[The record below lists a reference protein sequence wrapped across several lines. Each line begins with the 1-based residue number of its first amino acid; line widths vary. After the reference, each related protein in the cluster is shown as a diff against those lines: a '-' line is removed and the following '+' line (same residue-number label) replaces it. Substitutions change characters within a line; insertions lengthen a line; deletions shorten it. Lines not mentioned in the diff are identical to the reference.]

1 MRSSTTTAAG
11 PGLDSG
17 PAGQIGYWAHCYMTP
32 AIRENSAAAHQSI
45 RDESAAGKR
54 LFHNKSSSVILGS
67 ASVKEVYLLYCWLD
81 GAVQQCFL
89 YSG

>member
-1 MRSSTTTAAG
+1 
-11 PGLDSG
+11 
-17 PAGQIGYWAHCYMTP
+17 MTP
-32 AIRENSAAAHQSI
+32 AIREYSTAAHQSI

-54 LFHNKSSSVILGS
+54 LFRNKSSSVVLGG
-67 ASVKEVYLLYCWLD
+67 ASVKEVYLLYHWLD